1 MIGGWTILRII
12 FSLIITMCSM
22 YITQYITAIGDR
34 KCGLAK
40 SLYIS
45 NGKLLSSLLMFIS
58 AVNIIIPINK
68 FLSNI
73 PIIGSSYVFIFIIL
87 LFMLLFILKR
97 IVNNLN
103 EPENKKCNI
112 KDYKSFSNFISDIS
126 YAQCIYITIIISVV
140 FFYL

>member
-12 FSLIITMCSM
+12 MSLTITMGSM
-22 YITQYITAIGDR
+22 YITQYITAISNK
-34 KCGLAK
+34 KCDFAK
-40 SLYIS
+40 SLYVS

-58 AVNIIIPINK
+58 VVNIFMPVNK

-73 PIIGSSYVFIFIIL
+73 PIIGSSYVFLFILL

-97 IVNNLN
+97 IVINLN
-103 EPENKKCNI
+103 DPENKKCKV
-112 KDYKSFSNFISDIS
+112 KDYKTLTNFINDIS
-126 YAQCIYITIIISVV
+126 YAQCCYITIIISVV

>member
-12 FSLIITMCSM
+12 ISLTITMCSM

-34 KCGLAK
+34 KCELAK
-40 SLYIS
+40 SLYVS
-45 NGKLLSSLLMFIS
+45 NGKLLSSLLMLIS
-58 AVNIIIPINK
+58 VVNIFMPVNK

-73 PIIGSSYVFIFIIL
+73 PIIGSSYVFLFIVL

-97 IVNNLN
+97 IVVNLD
-103 EPENKKCNI
+103 EPENKKCIVKN
-112 KDYKSFSNFISDIS
+112 YKSFTNFISNRS
-126 YAQCIYITIIISVV
+126 YAECSYITIIISVV

>member
-12 FSLIITMCSM
+12 FSLAITMCSM
-22 YITQYITAIGDR
+22 YITQYITAIGDK
-34 KCGLAK
+34 KCELAK

-45 NGKLLSSLLMFIS
+45 NGKLLSSLLMIIS
-58 AVNIIIPINK
+58 VVNIFMPVNK

-73 PIIGSSYVFIFIIL
+73 PIIGSSYVFLFIVL

-97 IVNNLN
+97 IVINLD
-103 EPENKKCNI
+103 EPENKKCI
-112 KDYKSFSNFISDIS
+112 LKDYKSLTTFIGNRS
-126 YAQCIYITIIISVV
+126 YADCCYITIIISVV

>member
-34 KCGLAK
+34 KCELAK

-45 NGKLLSSLLMFIS
+45 NGKLLSSLLMVIS
-58 AVNIIIPINK
+58 VVNIFMPVNK

-73 PIIGSSYVFIFIIL
+73 PIIGSSYVFLFIL
-87 LFMLLFILKR
+87 LLYMLLFILKR
-97 IVNNLN
+97 IVNNLD

-112 KDYKSFSNFISDIS
+112 KDYKSVSKFISDIS
-126 YAQCIYITIIISVV
+126 YVQCIYITIIISVV

>member
-12 FSLIITMCSM
+12 FSLAITMCSM

-34 KCGLAK
+34 KCELAK

-58 AVNIIIPINK
+58 VVNIFMPVNK

-73 PIIGSSYVFIFIIL
+73 PIIGSSYVFLFIVL

-97 IVNNLN
+97 IVINLN
-103 EPENKKCNI
+103 EPENKKCND
-112 KDYKSFSNFISDIS
+112 KNYKSLTQFIDDIS
-126 YAQCIYITIIISVV
+126 YAQCCYITIIIAVV

>member
-1 MIGGWTILRII
+1 MIGGWTILRIF
-12 FSLIITMCSM
+12 FSLVITMCSM

-34 KCGLAK
+34 KCELAK

-58 AVNIIIPINK
+58 VVNIFMPVNK
-68 FLSNI
+68 FLSTI
-73 PIIGSSYVFIFIIL
+73 PIIGSSYVFLFILL

-97 IVNNLN
+97 IVINLN
-103 EPENKKCNI
+103 EPENKKCND
-112 KDYKSFSNFISDIS
+112 KNYKSLTHFIDDIS
-126 YAQCIYITIIISVV
+126 YVQCCYITIIIAVV

>member
-12 FSLIITMCSM
+12 FSLAITMCSM
-22 YITQYITAIGDR
+22 YITQYITAIGDK
-34 KCGLAK
+34 KCELAK

-45 NGKLLSSLLMFIS
+45 NGKLLSSLLMVIS
-58 AVNIIIPINK
+58 VVNIFMPVNK

-73 PIIGSSYVFIFIIL
+73 PIIGSSYVFLFIVL

-97 IVNNLN
+97 IVINLN
-103 EPENKKCNI
+103 EPENKKCKF
-112 KDYKSFSNFISDIS
+112 KDYKSLTNFIDDLS
-126 YAQCIYITIIISVV
+126 YMQCCYITIIISIV

>member
-12 FSLIITMCSM
+12 FSLFITLCSM
-22 YITQYITAIGDR
+22 YITQYITSIGDK
-34 KCGLAK
+34 KCELAK

-45 NGKLLSSLLMFIS
+45 NGKLLSSLLMIIS
-58 AVNIIIPINK
+58 VVNIFMPVNK

-73 PIIGSSYVFIFIIL
+73 PIIGSSYVFLFIVL

-97 IVNNLN
+97 IVINLD
-103 EPENKKCNI
+103 EPENKKCI
-112 KDYKSFSNFISDIS
+112 LKDYKTLTTFIGNRS
-126 YAQCIYITIIISVV
+126 YTDCCYITIIISVV

>member
-34 KCGLAK
+34 KCELAK

-45 NGKLLSSLLMFIS
+45 NGKLLSSLLMVIS
-58 AVNIIIPINK
+58 VVNIFMPVNK

-73 PIIGSSYVFIFIIL
+73 PIIGSSYVFLFIL
-87 LFMLLFILKR
+87 LLYMLLFILKR
-97 IVNNLN
+97 IVNNLD

-112 KDYKSFSNFISDIS
+112 KDYKSVSKIISDIS
-126 YAQCIYITIIISVV
+126 YVQCIYITIIISVV

>member
-45 NGKLLSSLLMFIS
+45 NGKLLSSLLMLVS
-58 AVNIIIPINK
+58 VVNMFMPINK

-73 PIIGSSYVFIFIIL
+73 PIIGSSYVLLFILL

-97 IVNNLN
+97 IVNNLG
-103 EPENKKCNI
+103 ETANKKCNI
-112 KDYKSFSNFISDIS
+112 KEYKSFTNFVSNIS
-126 YAQCIYITIIISVV
+126 YVQCCYITIIIYVI